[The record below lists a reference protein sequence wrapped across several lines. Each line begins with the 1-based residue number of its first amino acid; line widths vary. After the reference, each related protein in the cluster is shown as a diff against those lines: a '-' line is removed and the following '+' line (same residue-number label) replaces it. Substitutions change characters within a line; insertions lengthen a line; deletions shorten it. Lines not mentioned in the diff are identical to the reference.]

1 MSEAERIEALE
12 ARVQEVERLLRTVV
26 HFNDMRP
33 STAQT
38 YSYTWHP
45 PLAQGKIYPAS
56 GSGGG
61 GQP

>member
-1 MSEAERIEALE
+1 MSEAERIKALE

-38 YSYTWHP
+38 YSYTWRG
-45 PLAQGKIYPAS
+45 PLAQGLGPAS

>member
-1 MSEAERIEALE
+1 MSDDERIEALE

-26 HFNDMRP
+26 HHNDMRP

-45 PLAQGKIYPAS
+45 QHAPWEKAP
-56 GSGGG
+56 
-61 GQP
+61 